1 MFQSLRSLGLIML
14 LVFTASFKPYRQP
27 STPPAEPIKWYTFE
41 EAVALSQKAPKKIFI
56 DVYTDWCGWCKRMDK
71 DTFNDPTI
79 AAYMNKNY
87 YAVKLNAEQR
97 AAINFNGRAFQYKNE
112 YKANE
117 LALSLLQGKMSYP
130 SGVFLDEKFGL
141 LTVVQGYQDAN
152 GFDPIIKYFA
162 ENIYLKKT
170 WDEYQRGYSLKNP
183 TE

>member
-1 MFQSLRSLGLIML
+1 MIKLIRPLGLIMAVMCL
-14 LVFTASFKPYRQP
+14 SAFQP
-27 STPPAEPIKWYTFE
+27 QPKSVLTTETIKWYTFE
-41 EAVALSQKAPKKIFI
+41 DAVKLSETKPKKIFI

-71 DTFNDPTI
+71 DTFNDPII
-79 AAYMNKNY
+79 AAYMNKHY

-97 AAINFNGRAFQYKNE
+97 DAINFNGKAFQYKNE

-162 ENIYLKKT
+162 ENIYLNKT
-170 WDEYQRGYSLKNP
+170 WEEYQRAR
-183 TE
+183 